1 MNIFEPPIYNVN
13 LISSVFAEL
22 LQLQVTESH
31 LRLPQTDVGICQLQ
45 EYHPQGLVRT
55 HLVLSHSPVSRLHFF
70 LYIGIIPSRCR

>member
-45 EYHPQGLVRT
+45 E
-55 HLVLSHSPVSRLHFF
+55 
-70 LYIGIIPSRCR
+70 